1 MAAFAASKVARPAF
15 NSLVKGALM
24 PTEFRFD
31 DLDLREEP
39 LRAGCARDA
48 APTPITAQSLH
59 CTKTADCTHGCCT
72 HTTP

>member
-1 MAAFAASKVARPAF
+1 
-15 NSLVKGALM
+15 M

-39 LRAGCARDA
+39 LRAGCAHDA

-59 CTKTADCTHGCCT
+59 CTKTVNCTHGCCT